1 MYNRDL
7 AVMKGV
13 VYQWHP
19 QVGGG
24 WYQYTGTPGMHDT
37 PEKRTDESLWS
48 LHLSHSAMLGNA
60 HTYQYNHKI
69 IIIIFKSFINC
80 N

>member
-1 MYNRDL
+1 MYDCDL
-7 AVMKGV
+7 A

-19 QVGGG
+19 QVGGW

-37 PEKRTDESLWS
+37 PDKRTDASLWS
-48 LHLSHSAMLGNA
+48 LHLSRSAMLGNA

-69 IIIIFKSFINC
+69 IIFKSCINYD
-80 N
+80 